1 MSEASALNQVL
12 WAQARD
18 NLVAA
23 VVSLGFP
30 AELGEASA
38 RHLGSPKAIVRMT
51 AYLHYAEPTDVKM
64 IVDEMLAIRAEIDA
78 WKEKKA
84 AVEANCRYNEL
95 LYYGLEDGNEA
106 DDD

>member
-1 MSEASALNQVL
+1 MKESASLNQMI

-30 AELGEASA
+30 AELGEATA
-38 RHLGSPKAIVRMT
+38 RHLGSPKAIERMT
-51 AYLHYAEPTDVKM
+51 AYLSYAKPTDANMV
-64 IVDEMLAIRAEIDA
+64 VDEMLAIRDEIDA

-84 AVEANCRYNEL
+84 GIEANCRYNEL

>member
-1 MSEASALNQVL
+1 MRDASALNQVA

-18 NLVAA
+18 DLVAA

-30 AELGEASA
+30 AELGEAAA
-38 RHLGSPKAIVRMT
+38 RHLGSPKAIERMT
-51 AYLHYAEPTDVKM
+51 AYLRYVEPTDANM
-64 IVDEMLAIRAEIDA
+64 IVDEMLAIRYEIDA

-84 AVEANCRYNEL
+84 SVEANCRYNEL

>member
-1 MSEASALNQVL
+1 MKESASPYQML
-12 WAQARD
+12 WSQARD

-30 AELGEASA
+30 AELGEAA
-38 RHLGSPKAIVRMT
+38 AKHLGSPKAIERMT
-51 AYLHYAEPTDVKM
+51 AYLCYAKPADANM
-64 IVDEMLAIRAEIDA
+64 IVDEMLAIRDEIDA

-84 AVEANCRYNEL
+84 GIEANCRYNEL
-95 LYYGLEDGNEA
+95 LYYGLEDENEA

>member
-1 MSEASALNQVL
+1 MRDASALNHVA

-18 NLVAA
+18 DLVAA

-30 AELGEASA
+30 AELGEAAA
-38 RHLGSPKAIVRMT
+38 RHLGSPKAIERMT
-51 AYLHYAEPTDVKM
+51 AYLRYVEPTDANM
-64 IVDEMLAIRAEIDA
+64 IVDEMLAIRNEIDA

-84 AVEANCRYNEL
+84 SVEANCRYNEL